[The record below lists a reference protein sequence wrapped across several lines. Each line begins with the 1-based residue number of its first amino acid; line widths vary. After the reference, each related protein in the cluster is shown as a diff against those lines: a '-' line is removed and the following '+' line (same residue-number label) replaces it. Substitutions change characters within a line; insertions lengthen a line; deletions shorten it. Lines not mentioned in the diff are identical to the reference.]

1 MARPELPKGDPNQ
14 IIIEPTNA
22 EHELLLDM
30 AKSLRAIVD
39 LIKPN
44 AINVTNNTV
53 VTDKGKPLIEEKVPS
68 KIKKLSKR
76 RSR

>member
-30 AKSLRAIVD
+30 AKSLRIIAKNTCPIALD
-39 LIKPN
+39 PS
-44 AINVTNNTV
+44 AMANV
-53 VTDKGKPLIEEKVPS
+53 KGVPLVEEKVPS